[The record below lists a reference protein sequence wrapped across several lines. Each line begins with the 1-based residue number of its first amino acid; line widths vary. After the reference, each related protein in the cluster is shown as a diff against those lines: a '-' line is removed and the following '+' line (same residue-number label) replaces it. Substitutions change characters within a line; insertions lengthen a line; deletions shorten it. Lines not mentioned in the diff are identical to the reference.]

1 MSSILKP
8 TESEYKKS
16 CDDTQLYE
24 LINHINDLN
33 TRTSKEHDEH
43 GESIG
48 SKGESESHSE
58 ATTEDDDY
66 EENFNNN
73 QTENNTNNSNTSQFV
88 SRIPV
93 GKLVMSNNNN
103 AKVLKT
109 NIATTKIP
117 RIAKIPVRQSTNLTS
132 LPVDLTSS
140 SVSSV
145 SLADTDENT
154 QKSKLVTPSRT
165 PRSFLRTP
173 GLNNN
178 NNSNNIQSDNN
189 QQVLQDKK
197 AVNKRGQ
204 SHSAIASSP
213 SSSRSL
219 SIVSEANS
227 LLNDQSLFGDG
238 KKTVRYI
245 IRHKPRESQVV
256 KIFSQKLELK
266 NVASKINSLEK
277 AATYQPSGGNVV
289 IETKKLNWNAQA
301 KIGSLEKAA
310 NYQPSGGNKKIEIQ
324 KLNWNAQSKIGSL
337 EKANY
342 KPGGGNIKIETL
354 KLNFK
359 EKAKPRT
366 DTGLIIIETSSPSSF
381 LSRSQAVSTEQI
393 QSF

>member
-1 MSSILKP
+1 MKRMSENMEIMSSILKP

-33 TRTSKEHDEH
+33 TRSSKEHDEH

-93 GKLVMSNNNN
+93 GKHVMSNNNN

-117 RIAKIPVRQSTNLTS
+117 RIARIPVRQSTNLTS

-245 IRHKPRESQVV
+245 IRHKPRESQVASVFYMKLVLMHLFINIYFFYLIYQV

-289 IETKKLNWNAQA
+289 VIR
-301 KIGSLEKAA
+301 
-310 NYQPSGGNKKIEIQ
+310 
-324 KLNWNAQSKIGSL
+324 
-337 EKANY
+337 
-342 KPGGGNIKIETL
+342 
-354 KLNFK
+354 LNF
-359 EKAKPRT
+359 
-366 DTGLIIIETSSPSSF
+366 
-381 LSRSQAVSTEQI
+381 SQ
-393 QSF
+393 